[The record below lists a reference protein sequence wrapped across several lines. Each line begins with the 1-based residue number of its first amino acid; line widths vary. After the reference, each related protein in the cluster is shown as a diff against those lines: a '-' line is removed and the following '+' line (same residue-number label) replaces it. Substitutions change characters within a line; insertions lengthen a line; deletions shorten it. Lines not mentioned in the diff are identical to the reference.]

1 MHLICRACTQ
11 GSQEQDES
19 NNNTKRQPLLS
30 SCIISFN
37 YSLSLQIA
45 MWEHFTYGLEEG
57 EV

>member
-1 MHLICRACTQ
+1 MHLICGSCTQ

-19 NNNTKRQPLLS
+19 HNNINRQPLLS